1 VKSIRFASLV
11 VASFLG
17 IVVGTLGSQAQSAR
31 HRSEI
36 AFVANQSSDN
46 LSTYKI
52 KSNGGLLGVAGS
64 PFDAGGAP
72 NSVSVVPSGRFA
84 YVANVIPGS
93 VTGFSVAQ
101 NGVVTP
107 IPGSPF
113 VAPTGTVFVTTDPS
127 GRFLYALNCG
137 ADCSGSGA
145 GNIAAYTIH
154 QQTGILTP
162 IPGSP
167 FAAGEFPSP

>member
-1 VKSIRFASLV
+1 MKSIRFASLV

-17 IVVGTLGSQAQSAR
+17 IVLGTLVSQAQFTR

-36 AFVANQSSDN
+36 AFVANQSSNN
-46 LSTYKI
+46 LSTYEI

-64 PFDAGGAP
+64 PFAAGGAP

-101 NGVVTP
+101 NGVGPTP
-107 IPGSPF
+107 
-113 VAPTGTVFVTTDPS
+113 
-127 GRFLYALNCG
+127 
-137 ADCSGSGA
+137 
-145 GNIAAYTIH
+145 
-154 QQTGILTP
+154 
-162 IPGSP
+162 
-167 FAAGEFPSP
+167 

>member
-1 VKSIRFASLV
+1 VKSIKFASLV

-17 IVVGTLGSQAQSAR
+17 IVVGTLASQAQSAR

-36 AFVANQSSDN
+36 AFVANQSSNN

-52 KSNGGLLGVAGS
+52 KSNGGLLGVSGS
-64 PFDAGGAP
+64 PFAAGGAP

-107 IPGSPF
+107 IPGSLLQRLRE
-113 VAPTGTVFVTTDPS
+113 
-127 GRFLYALNCG
+127 RFL
-137 ADCSGSGA
+137 
-145 GNIAAYTIH
+145 
-154 QQTGILTP
+154 
-162 IPGSP
+162 
-167 FAAGEFPSP
+167 